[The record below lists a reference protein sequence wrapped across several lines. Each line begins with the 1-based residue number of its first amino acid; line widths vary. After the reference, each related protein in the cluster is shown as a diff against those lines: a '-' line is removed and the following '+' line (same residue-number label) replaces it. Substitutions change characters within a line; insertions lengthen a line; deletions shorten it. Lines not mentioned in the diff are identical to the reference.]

1 MPSLAL
7 RTATLMPRA
16 CASMRFAIARP
27 AASSFAL
34 FTRRPV
40 DRRWIEVASEPCVEF
55 RLRCAFSDIVLV
67 LMTCMPILLCT

>member
-7 RTATLMPRA
+7 RIATFMPRA
-16 CASMRFAIARP
+16 WESIRLAIARP

-40 DRRWIEVASEPCVEF
+40 DRRWIEVAS
-55 RLRCAFSDIVLV
+55 
-67 LMTCMPILLCT
+67 